1 MTTPTTTNSAMEA
14 EKGRA
19 RLESGRLFLPST
31 RKDRIRRALNQFF
44 KGKYLNVL
52 AVFLIVLFLVTSLL
66 GRTLAPYNPN
76 APDIFNQLQGPSSAH
91 LMGTDDL
98 GRDILSRVMSGAR
111 ISLGVAAIVL
121 SIAVTLGCLIGGI
134 SGFLGGIYDDILMR
148 VTDLF
153 LAFPFLILAI
163 AISASLGPSLRNTVI
178 ALSVVY
184 WPWYARL
191 VRGQVLVVKNREY
204 VEAARSVGARDRRIL
219 LRHVFPNAMSPVIVQ
234 LSLDIG
240 YAILA
245 TSSLS
250 FIGLGAQPPTPEWGA
265 MINSARSHFQDA
277 WWFITFPGLA
287 LAFTVL
293 GFNLLGD
300 GLRDFLDPRT
310 RGQ

>member
-1 MTTPTTTNSAMEA
+1 MTTPSTADTPLEPS
-14 EKGRA
+14 RA
-19 RLESGRLFLPST
+19 RERLESGNLYLPST
-31 RKDRIRRALNQFF
+31 RRDRIRRALNQFF
-44 KGKYLNVL
+44 RRKWLNVL
-52 AVFLIVLFLVTSLL
+52 AVAIIVVFLFASLF
-66 GRTLAPYNPN
+66 GRVLAPYNPN
-76 APDIFNQLQGPSSAH
+76 APAIFDQLQAPSRTH
-91 LMGTDDL
+91 LLGTDDL
-98 GRDILSRVMSGAR
+98 GRDILSRVMTGAR
-111 ISLGVAAIVL
+111 VSLGVAAIVL
-121 SIAVTLGCLIGGI
+121 SIAVTLGCLVGGI
-134 SGFLGGIYDDILMR
+134 SGFVGGIYDDVLMR

-153 LAFPFLILAI
+153 LAFPFLVLAI

-191 VRGQVLVVKNREY
+191 VRGQVLMVKNREF
-204 VEAARSVGARDRRIL
+204 VEAARSAGASSRRIL
-219 LRHVFPNAMSPVIVQ
+219 IRHVFPNALSPVVVQ
-234 LSLDIG
+234 LTLDIG

-250 FIGLGAQPPTPEWGA
+250 FIGLGAQPPTPEWGS

-277 WWFITFPGLA
+277 WWFITFPGIA
-287 LAFTVL
+287 LAITVL

>member
-1 MTTPTTTNSAMEA
+1 MSTRSTAGSTVDTTDA
-14 EKGRA
+14 RQ
-19 RLESGRLFLPST
+19 RLESGRLFLPSN
-31 RKDRIRRALNQFF
+31 RRERLRRAFRQFF
-44 KGKYLNVL
+44 RNKWLNVL
-52 AVFLIVLFLVTSLL
+52 AVAIIFGFLFTSIF
-66 GRTLAPYNPN
+66 GNVLAPYPPN
-76 APDIFNQLQGPSSAH
+76 EPSIFDQLQGPSRSH
-91 LMGTDDL
+91 ILGTDDL

-121 SIAVTLGCLIGGI
+121 SLAVSLGCLIGGI
-134 SGFLGGIYDDILMR
+134 SGFAGGIYDDVLMR

-153 LAFPFLILAI
+153 LAFPFLVLAI

-191 VRGQVLVVKNREY
+191 VRGQVLLVKNREY
-204 VEAARSVGARDRRIL
+204 VEAARSVGASSRRIL
-219 LRHVFPNAMSPVIVQ
+219 LRHVFPNALSPVIVQ
-234 LSLDIG
+234 LTLDVG
-240 YAILA
+240 FAILA

-250 FIGLGAQPPTPEWGA
+250 FIGLGAQPPTPEWGS

-277 WWFITFPGLA
+277 WWFITFPGMA
-287 LAFTVL
+287 LAITVL

-310 RGQ
+310 RGL

>member
-1 MTTPTTTNSAMEA
+1 MTTPTTSNTAIEA

-44 KGKYLNVL
+44 KRKYLNV
-52 AVFLIVLFLVTSLL
+52 ASVFLIALFLVTSLL
-66 GRTLAPYNPN
+66 GRTLAPYDPN
-76 APDIFNQLQGPSSAH
+76 APEIFNQLQGPSSAH

-121 SIAVTLGCLIGGI
+121 SIAVTLGCLVGGI
-134 SGFLGGIYDDILMR
+134 SGFVGGIYDDILMR

-191 VRGQVLVVKNREY
+191 VRGQVLLVRNREY

-234 LSLDIG
+234 LTLDIG

-265 MINSARSHFQDA
+265 MINTARSHFQDA
-277 WWFITFPGLA
+277 WWFITFPGVALA
-287 LAFTVL
+287 LTVL

>member
-1 MTTPTTTNSAMEA
+1 MTTPTTAKTLEPEDARS
-14 EKGRA
+14 
-19 RLESGRLFLPST
+19 RLETGRLFLPSN
-31 RKDRIRRALNQFF
+31 RRARVRRAFNQFF
-44 KGKYLNVL
+44 KGKWLNVL
-52 AVFLIVLFLVTSLL
+52 AVFLIVLFLSTSLL
-66 GRTLAPYNPN
+66 GRALAPYDPN
-76 APDIFNQLQGPSSAH
+76 APDIINQLQGPSSAH

-98 GRDILSRVMSGAR
+98 GRDILSRVMTGAR

-121 SIAVTLGCLIGGI
+121 SIAVTLGCLVGGI
-134 SGFLGGIYDDILMR
+134 SGFAGGIYDDLLMR

-191 VRGQVLVVKNREY
+191 VRGQVLTVKNREF
-204 VEAARSVGARDRRIL
+204 VEAARSVGAPDRRIL
-219 LRHVFPNAMSPVIVQ
+219 LRHVFPNALSPVIVQ
-234 LSLDIG
+234 LTLDIG

-250 FIGLGAQPPTPEWGA
+250 FIGLGAQPPAPEWGA

-277 WWFITFPGLA
+277 WWFITFPGIALA
-287 LAFTVL
+287 LTVL

>member
-1 MTTPTTTNSAMEA
+1 MTTRSTVNSAVDPE
-14 EKGRA
+14 ESRG
-19 RLESGRLFLPST
+19 RLESGRLFLPSS
-31 RKDRIRRALNQFF
+31 RKERFRRALNQFF
-44 KGKYLNVL
+44 KRKWLNVF
-52 AVFLIVLFLVTSLL
+52 AVFLIALFLLVSLF
-66 GRTLAPYNPN
+66 GRAIAPYDPN
-76 APDIFNQLQGPSSAH
+76 APDMINQLQGPSRAH
-91 LMGTDDL
+91 LLGTDDL
-98 GRDILSRVMSGAR
+98 GRDILSRIMTGAR

-134 SGFLGGIYDDILMR
+134 SGYVGGAYDDILMR

-191 VRGQVLVVKNREY
+191 VRGQVLLVKNREY
-204 VEAARSVGARDRRIL
+204 VEAARSVGARSRRIL
-219 LRHVFPNAMSPVIVQ
+219 VRHVFPNALSPVIVQ
-234 LSLDIG
+234 LTLDIG

-250 FIGLGAQPPTPEWGA
+250 FIGLGAQPPSPEWGA

-277 WWFITFPGLA
+277 WWFITFPGVALA
-287 LAFTVL
+287 LTVL

-310 RGQ
+310 RGL

>member
-1 MTTPTTTNSAMEA
+1 MTTPTTTNTAIESDDA
-14 EKGRA
+14 RR
-19 RLESGRLFLPST
+19 RLESGRLVLPNS
-31 RKDRIRRALNQFF
+31 RRARLHRAFNQFF
-44 KGKYLNVL
+44 KGKWLNVL
-52 AVFLIVLFLVTSLL
+52 AVFLIFLFLFTSLF
-66 GRTLAPYNPN
+66 GRALAPYDPN
-76 APDIFNQLQGPSSAH
+76 APAIFDQLQGPSTSH
-91 LMGTDDL
+91 LLGTDDL
-98 GRDILSRVMSGAR
+98 GRDILSRVMAGAR

-121 SIAVTLGCLIGGI
+121 SIAVTLGCLVGGI
-134 SGFLGGIYDDILMR
+134 SGFVGGIYDDVLMR
-148 VTDLF
+148 ITDLF

-191 VRGQVLVVKNREY
+191 VRGQVLLVKNREF
-204 VEAARSVGARDRRIL
+204 VEAARSAGASSRRIL
-219 LRHVFPNAMSPVIVQ
+219 MRHVFPNALSPVIVQ
-234 LSLDIG
+234 LTLDIG

-277 WWFITFPGLA
+277 WWFITFPGIA
-287 LAFTVL
+287 LAITVL

-310 RGQ
+310 RGS

>member
-1 MTTPTTTNSAMEA
+1 MVAWSQVVCFF
-14 EKGRA
+14 RA
-19 RLESGRLFLPST
+19 RAKLGSAGR
-31 RKDRIRRALNQFF
+31 LNQFF
-44 KGKYLNVL
+44 KGKWLNVL
-52 AVFLIVLFLVTSLL
+52 AVFLIALFLLTSLL
-66 GRTLAPYNPN
+66 GRTLAPYDPN
-76 APDIFNQLQGPSSAH
+76 APEIFNQLQAPSRAH
-91 LMGTDDL
+91 LLGTDDL
-98 GRDILSRVMSGAR
+98 GRDILSRVMTGAR

-121 SIAVTLGCLIGGI
+121 SIAVSLGCVVGGI
-134 SGFLGGIYDDILMR
+134 SGYVGGIYDDILMR

-191 VRGQVLVVKNREY
+191 VRGQVLLVKNREY
-204 VEAARSVGARDRRIL
+204 VEAARSAGAADRRIL
-219 LRHVFPNAMSPVIVQ
+219 VRHVFPNALSPVIVQ
-234 LSLDIG
+234 LTLDIG

-265 MINSARSHFQDA
+265 MINTARSHFQDA
-277 WWFITFPGLA
+277 WWFITFPGVALA
-287 LAFTVL
+287 LTVL